1 MATESER
8 AELARLAGSSSPLVQ
23 VVQFPKLADALGPFL
38 PRAAIALRDWDEKV
52 EVWRKS
58 VLAQRETGGS
68 LPTPPTP

>member
-1 MATESER
+1 
-8 AELARLAGSSSPLVQ
+8 VQ